1 MSQNFSRSDF
11 DKFDNSTKEAL
22 VIIGNNILL
31 ASQYFTKLNFVLASI
46 GVFINAFHIIV
57 LSRKS
62 MISNVINVILLG
74 IAISDI
80 VNLSLIA
87 YQFVAILPESFEDE
101 CTVPKSYFITR
112 LNYFL
117 LFIKDDFRRLSAW
130 LGVLMASVRYFII
143 KNSLNPKFN
152 FLSKPSSGWKSLT
165 IAFIVSTL
173 MSMFYVIRVDLIS
186 EIWIPPEACGYPT
199 NFSMTKYGFISNKL
213 FFSGPEIYMFYVAFD
228 GILKCAPS
236 TSCLADKR
244 IEEGKVSR
252 KKTSV
257 VSKNA
262 NNPDN
267 TSKLVIIMTIT
278 CICAEGPMGIGF
290 VFEALL
296 VDAPK
301 LIKIVNCF
309 EIIIFA
315 FAILNATTHFFVC
328 FGVSTPYRKSV
339 KELLWYKGSQKPITI
354 SPKISS
360 ASIVTTRKV
369 G

>member
-1 MSQNFSRSDF
+1 
-11 DKFDNSTKEAL
+11 
-22 VIIGNNILL
+22 
-31 ASQYFTKLNFVLASI
+31 
-46 GVFINAFHIIV
+46 
-57 LSRKS
+57 

-228 GILKCAPS
+228 GILKII
-236 TSCLADKR
+236 LASVLPVLAVLLIRELKKA
-244 IEEGKVSR
+244 KVSR